1 MLIIKRYPTLNLF
14 HTAQSKNRLSTRNT
28 IPMSSTT
35 NEQDIIAS
43 LADEKR
49 REAAFSAII
58 KQYSEPLY
66 WHIRRMVL
74 SHEDTN
80 DLLQNTF
87 LKAWSNIDKF
97 RGESQISTWLY
108 RIAINET
115 LTFLGK
121 HKSELVSLDSPEG
134 EIANKLEGD
143 TYFCGERADALF
155 NEAVSRLPEKQR
167 LVFTM
172 KYLQEMKYEDISKIL
187 NTSVGGLKASFHIA
201 VKKIEKF
208 LEDID

>member
-1 MLIIKRYPTLNLF
+1 
-14 HTAQSKNRLSTRNT
+14 
-28 IPMSSTT
+28 MSDNSSI
-35 NEQDIIAS
+35 NEQEITAM
-43 LADEKR
+43 LADKNQ

-66 WHIRRMVL
+66 WHIRRMIL

-108 RIAINET
+108 RIAVNET
-115 LTFLGK
+115 LTFLSK
-121 HKSELVSLDSPEG
+121 NKSEIISLSSPEG
-134 EIANKLEGD
+134 DIANKLESD
-143 TYFCGERADALF
+143 TYFCGDTADALF

-167 LVFTM
+167 LIFTM
-172 KYLQEMKYEDISKIL
+172 KYFQEMKYEEISKIL
-187 NTSVGGLKASFHIA
+187 DTSVGGLKASYHIA

-208 LEDID
+208 LEENN